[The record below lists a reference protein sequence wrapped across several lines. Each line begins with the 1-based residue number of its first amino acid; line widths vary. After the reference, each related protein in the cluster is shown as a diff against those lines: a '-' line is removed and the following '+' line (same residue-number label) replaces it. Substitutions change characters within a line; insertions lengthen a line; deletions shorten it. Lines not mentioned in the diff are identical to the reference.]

1 MTFDLAS
8 RQKPGYPGSR
18 VMERPAPTE
27 HGTAE
32 RTVVYFDAD
41 GAVVTDP
48 AHAVRGEIVDVGSNG
63 SRRKRGWFRIEEV
76 ELSWLPVR
84 ESAFLL
90 WVLALLAAAWL
101 VSILVLYLTRG

>member
-1 MTFDLAS
+1 
-8 RQKPGYPGSR
+8 
-18 VMERPAPTE
+18 MERPA
-27 HGTAE
+27 GTQPEPEA
-32 RTVVYFDAD
+32 RTIVYFDAD

-48 AHAVRGEIVDVGSNG
+48 ALAVRGEIVDVGSGG

-90 WVLALLAAAWL
+90 WVLAFLAAAWV
-101 VSILVLYLTRG
+101 VSIFVLYMLRG

>member
-8 RQKPGYPGSR
+8 RQGQGYPERR
-18 VMERPAPTE
+18 VMERPARTE
-27 HGTAE
+27 QRPDA
-32 RTVVYFDAD
+32 RAVVYFDAD

-48 AHAVRGEIVDVGSNG
+48 ARAVRGEIVDVEGSG
-63 SRRKRGWFRIEEV
+63 DRRKRAWFRIEEV

-90 WVLALLAAAWL
+90 WVLALLAAAWV
-101 VSILVLYLTRG
+101 VSIFVLYVLH